1 MTAPVTYNDTN
12 MNQDNFFRTK
22 RVHLL
27 SGHTQEGVVLLISL
41 IVLVAMTLAAIALV
55 RSVDTTNI
63 IAGNLAF
70 QQAATN
76 AGDLGSEQAIDWIQ
90 TQATGTSLYV
100 DNFAAGY
107 AATWNPQQG
116 SDWNTLLGT
125 GVQPQTIA
133 NTQLTAMGY
142 SASYIIQRMC
152 ALEGVANSPLNANTG
167 CAVPATPKAIGKA
180 AGFIP
185 PASARQIYYRIT
197 TQIAGPRNTFGYTQS
212 IVAI

>member
-116 SDWNTLLGT
+116 L
-125 GVQPQTIA
+125 
-133 NTQLTAMGY
+133 
-142 SASYIIQRMC
+142 
-152 ALEGVANSPLNANTG
+152 
-167 CAVPATPKAIGKA
+167 
-180 AGFIP
+180 
-185 PASARQIYYRIT
+185 
-197 TQIAGPRNTFGYTQS
+197 
-212 IVAI
+212 